1 MEYINDF
8 VRNII
13 IFILFINI
21 GGVLI
26 SDGDNRKIYK
36 FISGL
41 IMIVIVMHSIF
52 NITGIDIDD
61 IFKNELSAS
70 TLNELKNQINA
81 NNQYIKDNSISAYEQ
96 IIKENVSRIVE
107 VENYKLVD
115 IVTTF
120 DDTGN
125 PTHIDVWIE
134 KKHFNENK
142 ELLEEHMNLEV
153 TNDIKIEEIKQ
164 VTININ
170 NMNDIYDNTSII
182 NKSEMEK
189 YNEYNIIVGNIRKN
203 IFILYGIKYENINIY
218 INEVEDER
226 L

>member
-142 ELLEEHMNLEV
+142 ELLEEHMNLKV